1 VLLLLLLLLL
11 LLVAPVGQ
19 GQLFELMLLER

>member
-1 VLLLLLLLLL
+1 VLLRLLLLLL
-11 LLVAPVGQ
+11 LLVAPVVQ